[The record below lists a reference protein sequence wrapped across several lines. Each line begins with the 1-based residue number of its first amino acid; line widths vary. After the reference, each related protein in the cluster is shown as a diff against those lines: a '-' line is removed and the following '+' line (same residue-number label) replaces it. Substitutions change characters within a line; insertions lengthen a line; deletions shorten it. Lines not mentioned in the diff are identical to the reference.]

1 MKRSSLLIAAALSV
15 ALVGTAYAE
24 GLGGRL
30 SAWRAS
36 AAALQI
42 HGLSAS
48 QQDAFAQL
56 QSRQIA
62 FRRAA
67 HGEIGALIQ
76 GAQQELSDPN
86 ADLRSLSQNTTRTLA
101 ALAFEAN
108 SLREERLAFYE
119 TLTAAQQSEV
129 RAALQRRLERMARV
143 HALVGDFLADAE

>member
-1 MKRSSLLIAAALSV
+1 MKRSSLLIAAALSI
-15 ALVGTAYAE
+15 ALVGTAYAQ

-30 SAWRAS
+30 SAWRS
-36 AAALQI
+36 AATAPQI
-42 HGLSAS
+42 HGLSAP
-48 QQDAFAQL
+48 QQDAFEQL
-56 QSRQIA
+56 QSRQLA

-67 HGEIGALIQ
+67 HGEIGDLIRD
-76 GAQQELSDPN
+76 AQTELADPA
-86 ADLRSLSQNTTRTLA
+86 ADLRALSANTTRTLA

>member
-15 ALVGTAYAE
+15 ALVGTAYAQ

>member
-15 ALVGTAYAE
+15 ALVGTAYAQ
-24 GLGGRL
+24 GFGGRL
-30 SAWRAS
+30 AGWRVS
-36 AAALQI
+36 AAAPQI
-42 HGLSAS
+42 HGLSTS
-48 QQDAFAQL
+48 QQAAFQQL
-56 QSRQIA
+56 QARQSA
-62 FRRAA
+62 FRSAA
-67 HGEIGALIQ
+67 HDEIGALIR

-86 ADLRSLSQNTTRTLA
+86 ADLRSVSQSTTRTLA

>member
-15 ALVGTAYAE
+15 ALVGTAYAQ
-24 GLGGRL
+24 GFGGRL
-30 SAWRAS
+30 AGWRVS
-36 AAALQI
+36 AAAPQI

-48 QQDAFAQL
+48 QQAAFQQL
-56 QSRQIA
+56 QARQSA
-62 FRRAA
+62 FRSAA
-67 HGEIGALIQ
+67 HDEIGALIR

-86 ADLRSLSQNTTRTLA
+86 ADLRSVSQSTTRTLA